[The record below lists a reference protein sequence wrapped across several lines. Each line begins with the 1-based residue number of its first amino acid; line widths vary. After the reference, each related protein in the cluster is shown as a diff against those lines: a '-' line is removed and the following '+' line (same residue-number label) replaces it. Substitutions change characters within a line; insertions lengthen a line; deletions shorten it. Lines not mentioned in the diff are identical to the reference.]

1 MGKGVPWERS
11 GEKRGF
17 GLGTSGKSSAVR
29 LPNLCVC
36 IGKNEEEGVLFGYS
50 YSVPKD

>member
-17 GLGTSGKSSAVR
+17 GLGTSGKSSDVR
-29 LPNLCVC
+29 LPNPC